1 MAATTSSSDES
12 ASTISGLGFY
22 AGLKGS
28 KGPVWKYF
36 NFELDENGRP
46 VDPNRV
52 VCILCAPRYN
62 IGNGLYYLWL
72 QELDVV

>member
-1 MAATTSSSDES
+1 MAATTNSSDES

-22 AGLKGS
+22 ARLKGS

-52 VCILCAPRYN
+52 VM
-62 IGNGLYYLWL
+62 YLWL
-72 QELDVV
+72 QELDVI

>member
-12 ASTISGLGFY
+12 ASTISGLLVLCHFKR
-22 AGLKGS
+22 L

-52 VCILCAPRYN
+52 VM
-62 IGNGLYYLWL
+62 YLWL
-72 QELDVV
+72 QELDVI

>member
-1 MAATTSSSDES
+1 MAATGCSSDES
-12 ASTISGLGFY
+12 TSTISGLGFY

-52 VCILCAPRYN
+52 ICILYAPRYN
-62 IGNGLYYLWL
+62 IDNGLYYLWL
-72 QELDVV
+72 QELNVV